1 MEDVLSALFAQL
13 SAWIEPY
20 LQLAIRQL
28 RARSFCAGR
37 SAYAHIANTDKNRK
51 GHEKKMFGALF
62 ELARPLLHALD
73 PEQAHELTLKALEAG
88 FYPRA
93 TGADDPRLAIELWGM
108 RFSNPLGVAAGFD
121 KDARVADAVVA
132 MGFGYTEVG
141 TVTPRPQVGNPRP
154 RIFRLSGD
162 RAIINRLG
170 FNNAGH
176 AAALA
181 RLSRRSPPSGIIGVN
196 VGANRTA
203 VDRASDYVAGIRAFS
218 DVAAYLTVNVSSPN
232 TPGLRDLQAPAQL
245 DTLLQRVLAAREEL
259 VAAGKPRRP
268 IVVKL
273 APDIAEADL
282 PGIVEVVKARGL
294 DGIAVGNTTL
304 ARTGLTDARQ
314 GAEAGGLSGRP
325 LFHRSTVVLARAHQ
339 LARGAVPLIGI
350 GGIDSGAAAFAK
362 IEAGATLLQL
372 YTGLVYEGPALISR
386 LKAALVAHLERDGYA
401 SVGDAVGRR
410 AAAWAAKSLA
420 ML

>member
-1 MEDVLSALFAQL
+1 VLDEVHMRTSPTPIRTEKDV
-13 SAWIEPY
+13 
-20 LQLAIRQL
+20 
-28 RARSFCAGR
+28 
-37 SAYAHIANTDKNRK
+37 K
-51 GHEKKMFGALF
+51 KKMFGALF

-88 FYPRA
+88 LYPRA
-93 TGADDPRLAIELWGM
+93 AGVDDPRLALELWGM
-108 RFSNPLGVAAGFD
+108 RFCNPFGLAAGFD
-121 KDARVADAVVA
+121 KDARVAQAVLA
-132 MGFGYTEVG
+132 MGFGHTEVG
-141 TVTPRPQVGNPRP
+141 TLTPRPQAGNPRP

-162 RAIINRLG
+162 KAIINRLG

-176 AAALA
+176 AAALV
-181 RLSRRSPPSGIIGVN
+181 RLKRPLAGIIGVN
-196 VGANRTA
+196 VGANRDA
-203 VDRASDYVAGIRAFS
+203 VDRASDYVAGICAFS
-218 DVAAYLTVNVSSPN
+218 EVAAYLTVNVSSPN

-245 DTLLQRVLAAREEL
+245 DSLLQRVLAAREEL

-282 PGIVEVVKARGL
+282 PGIVEVIVARGL

-304 ARTGLTDARQ
+304 ARTGLAEPRQ
-314 GAEAGGLSGRP
+314 GAEPGGLSGRP

-350 GGIDSGAAAFAK
+350 GGIDSGAAAVAK

-386 LKAALVAHLERDGYA
+386 LKSELLAHLKRDGYA
-401 SVGDAVGRR
+401 RVGDAVGRR
-410 AAAWAAKSLA
+410 AATWAAKSLA
-420 ML
+420 AL